1 MKPAVKTLL
10 LLLVVA
16 LITGWPGPAQA
27 AMGDVEE
34 FSFRGTES
42 DLLGMAESM
51 KPDGNRDAHFVVTV
65 EGVGAVKGVSL
76 KALGS
81 EREWDTTPGNNSWG
95 MVVRDSQGEEL
106 TTSSGSLSIVP
117 YLMFLTLHVYV
128 ADDGTAFSE
137 EREYEV
143 AVSFID
149 GSTATARTTVQG
161 LPEIFREEDET
172 EEEEALHD
180 EAMSAILYGRGAKD
194 VVGRS
199 ERIAGDGRRDA
210 HFRVR
215 FDTISVVEEI
225 AVRNVDG
232 TSSAWDTV
240 PGNGIWA
247 IAVYTDG
254 NLRNR
259 QDGSVRFTVE
269 GETALDLW
277 VADNGSIAA
286 GSTRYEVIVKFN
298 DGTIMRRIAER
309 PAPVTDTGEGILS
322 AVLHPPGQRDLTARN
337 ETLRGDGKTDWRM
350 SVELSASGK
359 IISFIVRGDDGASEW
374 DTLPGN
380 GKWLLGVTDA
390 SGNVMNENNGSVSIN
405 ISGRKN
411 LNLWLTDNGT
421 IAEGDVKYKVIAVMS
436 DGTIIERE
444 VVRAD
449 GIRPSQLAPV
459 EIGAVGTSDRVR
471 PVYLGK
477 GPMNYLPKAEVTS
490 LLTPSDANPDA
501 HVRLK
506 LSDLQGTIESLAIKA
521 PDGEGGVW
529 DTIRGNGT
537 WNIVVTRTGSGGIL
551 SNTDGTFNMAVT
563 GDTELHLWLA
573 DNGNFG
579 SAPQRFEVY
588 VTFEDGRVLNN
599 SITK

>member
-1 MKPAVKTLL
+1 MKPSVKALL

-16 LITGWPGPAQA
+16 LITGWSGPAQA

-34 FSFRGTES
+34 FSFRGAES
-42 DLLGMAESM
+42 DLLGMEESM
-51 KPDGNRDAHFVVTV
+51 KPDGKRDAHFVVSV
-65 EGVGAVKGVSL
+65 KGVGAVKGVSM

-81 EREWDTTPGNNSWG
+81 EREWDTTPGNSSWG

-143 AVSFID
+143 SVSFID

-161 LPEIFREEDET
+161 LPEIFREE
-172 EEEEALHD
+172 EEALHD
-180 EAMSAILYGRGAKD
+180 EAMSAILYGKGAKD

-240 PGNGIWA
+240 PANGIWV

-259 QDGSVRFTVE
+259 QDGSVRFAVE
-269 GETALDLW
+269 DETTLDLW
-277 VADNGSIAA
+277 VADNGSIDA

-298 DGTIMRRIAER
+298 DGTVMRRIAER

-337 ETLRGDGKTDWRM
+337 ETLRGDGKTDWKI

-405 ISGRKN
+405 VSGRKN
-411 LNLWLTDNGT
+411 LDLWLTDNGT
-421 IAEGDVKYKVIAVMS
+421 IAEGDVKYKVITVMS

-444 VVRAD
+444 VVRA
-449 GIRPSQLAPV
+449 GGVRPSPLAPV
-459 EIGAVGTSDRVR
+459 EIGAVRTSGQVR
-471 PVYLGK
+471 PVYIGK
-477 GPMNYLPKAEVTS
+477 GPMNYLPKAEVSS

-501 HVRLK
+501 HVRLA
-506 LSDLQGTIESLAIKA
+506 LSGLEGTIESLAVKA
-521 PDGEGGVW
+521 PDGGGGVW

-537 WNIVVTRTGSGGIL
+537 WNIVVTRTRSGGIL

-579 SAPQRFEVY
+579 SAPQRFEVH
-588 VTFEDGRVLNN
+588 VTFEDGRVLKN
-599 SITK
+599 SITE